1 MSNRKIAFITI
12 VLFFG
17 TLCQN
22 ALATSDSVYVATYN
36 EQVPQPL
43 SPTYLDN
50 TVAGS
55 SLAANW
61 FISVKGGANAFIGK
75 PIGCEDLFGRTKPLF
90 SASIGKWFSP
100 HYGARASFQG
110 FKFIDSNI
118 RSCGFQS
125 VHMYLLYNI
134 CNGYRYSEKGIGK
147 WGVIPF
153 LGVGII
159 NNAAAKKNP
168 FALSYGIDVQYRIS
182 DKLVISAELASTTTH
197 QDFDGIGDARNLG
210 DHLLQA
216 SIGLTVNI
224 GKTGWKRIID
234 PMPYVYQNDWLIQH
248 SEQLMKKL
256 ERQKTEIEDK
266 ETERMPK
273 NDYSGLNSLRTRM
286 GQKEEVVI
294 PACAG
299 VVTTPVV
306 PPTESIGAPV
316 NFFFKQG
323 TDELTNLSQILNIIE
338 IANLAKKQNYRIE
351 IIGAADEAT
360 GTAEGNKEL
369 SIRRANHISLLLQK
383 HGVEAGSITCFHEG
397 GVSKYKPVEIN
408 RYAKVKIFAH

>member
-100 HYGARASFQG
+100 HYGARATFQG

-125 VHMYLLYNI
+125 VHMDLLYNI

>member
-1 MSNRKIAFITI
+1 MSNRRIAFITTA
-12 VLFFG
+12 LFFG

-22 ALATSDSVYVATYN
+22 AMATSDSVYVATYD
-36 EQVPQPL
+36 EQVLQPL

-61 FISVKGGANAFIGK
+61 FISVKGGASAFIGK
-75 PIGCEDLFGRTKPLF
+75 PIGCEDLFGRTQPLF

-118 RSCGFQS
+118 RNCEFQS
-125 VHMYLLYNI
+125 VHMDLLYNI

-168 FALSYGIDVQYRIS
+168 FALSYGIDVQYGIS
-182 DKLVISAELASTTTH
+182 NRLVISAELAATTTH
-197 QDFDGIGDARNLG
+197 QDFDGVGDARNLG

-216 SIGLTVNI
+216 SIGLTLNI

-248 SEQLMKKL
+248 TEQLMNQL
-256 ERQKTEIEDK
+256 NRQKAEMEAN

-286 GQKEEVVI
+286 GQKEEVVV
-294 PACAG
+294 PASTG
-299 VVTTPVV
+299 VAATASM

-316 NFFFKQG
+316 NFFFKLG
-323 TDELTNLSQILNIIE
+323 TDELTSLSQMLNIIE
-338 IANLAKKQNYRIE
+338 IANVAKKQNYRIE

-360 GTAEGNKEL
+360 GTEEGNREL
-369 SIRRANHISLLLQK
+369 SIRRANHISSLLQK
-383 HGVEAGSITCFHEG
+383 HGVEADRITCLHEG

-408 RYAKVKIFAH
+408 RYTKVKLFAH